1 MNRTFLYYTIILIL
15 ELCALQFW
23 LESSNLEI
31 FSFVITDKQEINIFF
46 LFESVHISFQIF
58 S

>member
-1 MNRTFLYYTIILIL
+1 MNEEIIIFLNDESHTIILIL

-31 FSFVITDKQEINIFF
+31 FSFVITDKQERNIFF
-46 LFESVHISFQIF
+46 YLRVYI
-58 S
+58 